1 MTHRRDDQGELR
13 KQTQGSEARGPGL
26 NLGSGGSGKRGG
38 IGGFRSTSRGIGY
51 GGTGERASRKTVF
64 GERGK

>member
-26 NLGSGGSGKRGG
+26 NLGSGGSGSSGRVTPYPHAQSALGCGG
-38 IGGFRSTSRGIGY
+38 GLGG
-51 GGTGERASRKTVF
+51 VW
-64 GERGK
+64 